1 MTKPDKS
8 LSQLGMAMRAG
19 KLITG
24 DEIVLKAV
32 RQRKAHLVIIA
43 ADASDNTKKKFRDK
57 CRTYGVQLAEVFDRE
72 QLGKAIGK
80 PERVVLAVT
89 DAQFGNMIAN
99 HLSHNTEVDPIE
111 QHTEQQ
117 GQER

>member
-1 MTKPDKS
+1 MKQNKT

-32 RQRKAHLVIIA
+32 RSKQAYLVIVA
-43 ADASDNTKKKFRDK
+43 ADASANTKKKFRDK
-57 CRTYGVQLAEVFDRE
+57 CNTYGIQLAEAFDRD

-89 DAQFGNMIAN
+89 DAQFGKMIAS
-99 HLSHNTEVDPIE
+99 HLSQNTEVDHIE
-111 QHTEQQ
+111 Q
-117 GQER
+117 

>member
-1 MTKPDKS
+1 MKTNKV

-32 RQRKAHLVIIA
+32 RAGKAHLVILA
-43 ADASDNTKKKFRDK
+43 GDASDNTKKKFRDK
-57 CRTYGVQLAEVFDRE
+57 CGTYGIQLAEAFDRE
-72 QLGKAIGK
+72 QLGRAIGK

-89 DAQFGNMIAN
+89 DMQFGKMIGS
-99 HLSHNTEVDPIE
+99 HLSQNTEVDSIE
-111 QHTEQQ
+111 QQTGQQ
-117 GQER
+117 RQ

>member
-1 MTKPDKS
+1 MKQNKS

-32 RQRKAHLVIIA
+32 RSKQVHLFIIA
-43 ADASDNTKKKFRDK
+43 GDASENTKKKFRDK
-57 CRTYGVQLAEVFDRE
+57 CNTYGIQLAEAFDRE

-80 PERVVLAVT
+80 PERVVIAVT
-89 DAQFGNMIAN
+89 DAQFGKMIAS
-99 HLSHNTEVDPIE
+99 HLSHNTEVDHI
-111 QHTEQQ
+111 
-117 GQER
+117 GQ

>member
-1 MTKPDKS
+1 MKQNKS

-32 RQRKAHLVIIA
+32 RSKQVYLVIIA
-43 ADASDNTKKKFRDK
+43 GDASDNTKKKFRDK
-57 CRTYGVQLAEVFDRE
+57 CSTYGIQLAEAFDRE

-89 DAQFGNMIAN
+89 DAQFGKMIAN
-99 HLSHNTEVDPIE
+99 HLSHNTEVDHI
-111 QHTEQQ
+111 
-117 GQER
+117 GQ

>member
-1 MTKPDKS
+1 MMKTNKA
-8 LSQLGMAMRAG
+8 LSSLGMAMRAG

-32 RQRKAHLVIIA
+32 RQKAVSLVIIA
-43 ADASDNTKKKFRDK
+43 GDASDNTKKKFRDK
-57 CRTYGVQLAEVFDRE
+57 CNTYSIQLAEAFDRE

-89 DAQFGNMIAN
+89 DVQFGKMIAN
-99 HLSHNTEVDPIE
+99 HLSHNTEVDHIE
-111 QHTEQQ
+111 Q
-117 GQER
+117 

>member
-1 MTKPDKS
+1 MKPDKA
-8 LSQLGMAMRAG
+8 LSSLGMAMRAG

-32 RQRKAHLVIIA
+32 RGRKASLVILA
-43 ADASDNTKKKFRDK
+43 CDASPNTKKKFRDK
-57 CRTYGVQLAEVFDRE
+57 CGTYGIQLVEAYDRE

-89 DAQFGNMIAN
+89 DMQFGKMIGN
-99 HLSHNTEVDPIE
+99 HLSQNTEVDPIE
-111 QHTEQQ
+111 QQTGEQ
-117 GQER
+117 GQ

>member
-1 MTKPDKS
+1 MKPNKT

-24 DEIVLKAV
+24 DETVLKAV
-32 RQRKAHLVIIA
+32 RQKKAVLVILA
-43 ADASDNTKKKFRDK
+43 GDASANTKKKFKDK
-57 CRTYGVQLAEVFDRE
+57 CSSYGIQFAEAFDRE

-80 PERVVLAVT
+80 PERVVIAVT
-89 DAQFGNMIAN
+89 DMQFGKMIAS

-111 QHTEQQ
+111 QQTEQ
-117 GQER
+117 

>member
-1 MTKPDKS
+1 MKQNKS

-32 RQRKAHLVIIA
+32 RHKQAHLVILA
-43 ADASDNTKKKFRDK
+43 GDASENTKKKFRDK
-57 CRTYGVQLAEVFDRE
+57 CSTYGIQLAEVFDRE

-89 DAQFGNMIAN
+89 DAQFGKMIAS
-99 HLSHNTEVDPIE
+99 HLSHNTEVDNIE
-111 QHTEQQ
+111 Q
-117 GQER
+117 

>member
-1 MTKPDKS
+1 MEMNKF
-8 LSQLGMAMRAG
+8 LSSLGMAMRAG

-32 RQRKAHLVIIA
+32 RKGEAQLVIIA
-43 ADASDNTKKKFRDK
+43 GDASPNTKKKFRDK
-57 CRTYGVQLAEVFDRE
+57 CSTYGVQLAEAFDRD

-89 DAQFGNMIAN
+89 DAKFGKMIAG
-99 HLSHNTEVDPIE
+99 HLSQNSEVDHIE
-111 QHTEQQ
+111 QTTGQQQ
-117 GQER
+117 GQ

>member
-1 MTKPDKS
+1 MKQNKG

-32 RQRKAHLVIIA
+32 RQKQVHLVIVA
-43 ADASDNTKKKFRDK
+43 GDASDNTKKKFRDK
-57 CRTYGVQLAEVFDRE
+57 CSTYGIQLAEAFDRE

-80 PERVVLAVT
+80 LERVVLAVT
-89 DAQFGNMIAN
+89 DAQFGKMIAS
-99 HLSHNTEVDPIE
+99 HLSLNTEVDNIE
-111 QHTEQQ
+111 Q
-117 GQER
+117 

>member
-1 MTKPDKS
+1 MKQNKS

-32 RQRKAHLVIIA
+32 RNKKVHLVILA
-43 ADASDNTKKKFRDK
+43 GDASENTKKKFRDK
-57 CRTYGVQLAEVFDRE
+57 CNTYGIQLAEAFDRE

-89 DAQFGNMIAN
+89 DAQFGKMIAS
-99 HLSHNTEVDPIE
+99 HLSHNTEVDHI
-111 QHTEQQ
+111 
-117 GQER
+117 GQ

>member
-1 MTKPDKS
+1 MKPDKA
-8 LSQLGMAMRAG
+8 LSAIGMAMRAG

-32 RQRKAHLVIIA
+32 RGRKAFLVIIA
-43 ADASDNTKKKFRDK
+43 EDASANTKKKFADK
-57 CRTYGVQLAEVFDRE
+57 CGTYGIQLAEAFHRE

-89 DAQFGNMIAN
+89 DMQFGKMIAN
-99 HLSHNTEVDPIE
+99 HLSQNTEVDPIE
-111 QHTEQQ
+111 QQTRQQ
-117 GQER
+117 GQ

>member
-1 MTKPDKS
+1 MKQNKS

-32 RQRKAHLVIIA
+32 RSKQVHLVIIA
-43 ADASDNTKKKFRDK
+43 GDASENTKKKFRDK
-57 CRTYGVQLAEVFDRE
+57 CNTYGIQLAEAFDRE

-80 PERVVLAVT
+80 PERVVIAVT
-89 DAQFGNMIAN
+89 DAQFGKMIAS
-99 HLSHNTEVDPIE
+99 HLSHNTEVDHI
-111 QHTEQQ
+111 
-117 GQER
+117 GQ

>member
-1 MTKPDKS
+1 MKPNKF
-8 LSQLGMAMRAG
+8 LSSLGMAMRAG

-32 RQRKAHLVIIA
+32 RKGEAHLVVIA
-43 ADASDNTKKKFRDK
+43 ADASSNTKKKFRDK
-57 CRTYGVQLAEVFDRE
+57 CSTYGIQLAEAFDRD

-89 DAQFGNMIAN
+89 DAKFGKMIAG
-99 HLSHNTEVDPIE
+99 HLNQPSEVEYIE
-111 QHTEQQ
+111 QPTGQQ
-117 GQER
+117 GQ